1 MSPSITPL
9 IFSLCRSHGGGIT
22 RLITSLFCWFSSLHE
37 LQQQNIDH
45 DVDGEM
51 ANQFY
56 DPSATVT
63 TRRVS
68 RWEGTFSSL
77 AIKTRSVRE
86 LAIPRFA
93 ATQLSIAH
101 AISTCTSP
109 WNVIISPVNVNRIDI
124 RVHDRSPMSRA
135 QPTSSSPH
143 LRFPNKQLHAT
154 TTI

>member
-77 AIKTRSVRE
+77 LVAIKTRLVRE
-86 LAIPRFA
+86 LTIPRN
-93 ATQLSIAH
+93 ATTLTCVAH
-101 AISTCTSP
+101 SNGTWTTRWNMAISS
-109 WNVIISPVNVNRIDI
+109 VNVNRTDR
-124 RVHDRSPMSRA
+124 RVHDCISDESNSNHEFINSP
-135 QPTSSSPH
+135 QIT
-143 LRFPNKQLHAT
+143 KQT
-154 TTI
+154 TTRN